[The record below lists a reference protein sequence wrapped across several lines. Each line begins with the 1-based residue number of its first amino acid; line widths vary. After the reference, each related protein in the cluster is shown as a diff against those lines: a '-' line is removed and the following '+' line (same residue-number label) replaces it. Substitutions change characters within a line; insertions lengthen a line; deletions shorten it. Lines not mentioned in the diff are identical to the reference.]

1 MQFPHPNLTSRYGKW
16 DDHEPIIILEVWI
29 ATGGFHPKCLKT
41 QPDVSRLKSPPM
53 FPWHFCEVS
62 DISWQF
68 TMIYSWKNNLQTWV
82 FPLPIWLPNVGLFSP
97 GQGAPCP
104 VKLAAPDVA
113 PRWSFPNEPR
123 QGWATEA
130 MVIDDGSDR
139 DFRGKTMENH
149 GE

>member
-1 MQFPHPNLTSRYGKW
+1 MYMYMYTYIYIYVHVHVHVYVYVYVYVCINIYIYMY
-16 DDHEPIIILEVWI
+16 II
-29 ATGGFHPKCLKT
+29 
-41 QPDVSRLKSPPM
+41 S
-53 FPWHFCEVS
+53 
-62 DISWQF
+62 
-68 TMIYSWKNNLQTWV
+68 
-82 FPLPIWLPNVGLFSP
+82 NVGLFSP